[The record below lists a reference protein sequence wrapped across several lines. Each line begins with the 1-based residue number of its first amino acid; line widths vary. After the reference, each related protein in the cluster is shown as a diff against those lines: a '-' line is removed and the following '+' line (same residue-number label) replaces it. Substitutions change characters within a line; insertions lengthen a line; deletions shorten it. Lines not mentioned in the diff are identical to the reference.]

1 MRSLHFHFS
10 ILRDQLIRYYELD
23 ENISMVSWDGK
34 NARGREVG
42 SGIYFHQAQ
51 SRQQGHTDKKVFVYK

>member
-1 MRSLHFHFS
+1 MNEFKRKIFIHF
-10 ILRDQLIRYYELD
+10 YELD

-42 SGIYFHQAQ
+42 SGIYFYQLKAD
-51 SRQQGHTDKKVFVYK
+51 SRVIQTKKCLFYK